1 MNKEVGAVVS
11 VGTGSKGLNH
21 SGFEG
26 FVLNEL
32 EVHPDEHKEK
42 RNHLTH
48 KHHHPVY
55 YLSVFGGSQFL
66 HKQPHIQVQNDP
78 RQDAE

>member
-48 KHHHPVY
+48 
-55 YLSVFGGSQFL
+55 
-66 HKQPHIQVQNDP
+66 
-78 RQDAE
+78 